1 VFTSLDVSTSA
12 LVAHRVRMN
21 VISQNLANL
30 STTRNEAGEL
40 VPYQKRNTVF
50 QTDDSVGGRGAAGVK
65 VGSVEID
72 DGPPLYKWDP
82 TNPDAIKEGPRQG
95 YVAYPNVD
103 MITEFTDALAVARAY
118 EANLG
123 AIEIAKD
130 LAQQTLRILA

>member
-21 VISQNLANL
+21 VISENLANL
-30 STTRNEAGEL
+30 STTHNEAGER
-40 VPYQKRNTVF
+40 VPYQRRSTIV
-50 QTDDSVGGRGAAGVK
+50 QADEAVGGHGAAGVK
-65 VGSVEID
+65 VASVEID
-72 DGPPLYKWDP
+72 NKPPNYKWDP
-82 TNPDAIKEGPRQG
+82 TNPEAIQDGDKKG

-130 LAQQTLRILA
+130 MAQQTLRILA

>member
-1 VFTSLDVSTSA
+1 MFPSLDISTSA

-21 VISQNLANL
+21 VISQNLANI

-40 VPYQKRNTVF
+40 VPFQKRHVVF
-50 QTDDSVGGRGAAGVK
+50 QTDDSVGSQGAAGVK
-65 VGSVEID
+65 VAEVQID
-72 DGPPLYKWDP
+72 DSPPLYKWDP
-82 TNPDAIKEGPRQG
+82 TNPDAIQQGPHQG

-123 AIEIAKD
+123 AIEISKD

>member
-1 VFTSLDVSTSA
+1 MFTSLDVSTSA

-21 VISQNLANL
+21 VISENLANL
-30 STTRNEAGEL
+30 STTHNEAGER
-40 VPYQKRNTVF
+40 VPYQRRSTIV
-50 QTDDSVGGRGAAGVK
+50 QTDEAVGGHGAAGVK
-65 VGSVEID
+65 VASIEID
-72 DGPPLYKWDP
+72 DKPPNYKWDP
-82 TNPDAIKEGPRQG
+82 TNPEAIQEGEKKG

-130 LAQQTLRILA
+130 MAQQTLRILA

>member
-1 VFTSLDVSTSA
+1 MFPSLDISTSA
-12 LVAHRVRMN
+12 LVAHRARMN
-21 VISQNLANL
+21 VISQNLANI

-40 VPYQKRNTVF
+40 VPYQKRHVML
-50 QTDDSVGGRGAAGVK
+50 QTDDAVGSQGAAGVK
-65 VGSVEID
+65 VAEVEID
-72 DGPPLYKWDP
+72 DSPPQYKWDP
-82 TNPDAIKEGPRQG
+82 TNPDAIQQGPHQG

>member
-1 VFTSLDVSTSA
+1 
-12 LVAHRVRMN
+12 MN

-40 VPYQKRNTVF
+40 APYQKRHVVL
-50 QTDDSVGGRGAAGVK
+50 QADDGAGSRGAAGVK
-65 VGSVEID
+65 VAEVQTD
-72 DGPPLYKWDP
+72 DSPPLYKWDP
-82 TNPDAIKEGPRQG
+82 SHPDAIKQGPHQG

>member
-1 VFTSLDVSTSA
+1 MFTSLDISTSA

-21 VISQNLANL
+21 VISQNLANI

-40 VPYQKRNTVF
+40 APYQKRFVVF
-50 QTDDSVGGRGAAGVK
+50 QTDDSVGARGAAGVK
-65 VGSVEID
+65 VAAVEID
-72 DGPPLYKWDP
+72 DSPPLYKLDP
-82 TNPDAIKEGPRQG
+82 TNPDAIPQGPHQG
-95 YVAYPNVD
+95 YVAYPNID
-103 MITEFTDALAVARAY
+103 MITEFTDALAAARAY